1 MKNLLDIGGVIV
13 DAVISIII
21 AIIVFNILGA
31 LFVSNAFGAE
41 QPLTKD
47 EQTVAITLMGEARG
61 EKNAGMYAVACV
73 IQKRAD
79 ERKLTPAQVCKQPW
93 QFSCWNK
100 GQENYIDL
108 MKRLLKSNTTQ
119 AQYAKKLARA
129 ICAGGRLVQSFTGE
143 ANHYYS
149 MKVMKKAPY
158 WAFKKVKVRGAIVKV
173 AIKPSKIIGNHV
185 FYKGL

>member
-1 MKNLLDIGGVIV
+1 MKDLLDTVLDTALTV
-13 DAVISIII
+13 MI
-21 AIIVFNILGA
+21 AAAIAYALLCAGA
-31 LFVSNAFGAE
+31 YSLTAAE

-47 EQTVAITLMGEARG
+47 EETIAITLMGEARG
-61 EKNAGMYAVACV
+61 EKNQGMYAVACV

-79 ERKLTPAQVCKQPW
+79 EREITPAQVCKQPW

-100 GQENYIDL
+100 GQEKYIDL

-173 AIKPSKIIGNHV
+173 AIKPDALILLPEGTI
-185 FYKGL
+185 LE

>member
-1 MKNLLDIGGVIV
+1 MKDILDTLLDTALTVMIV
-13 DAVISIII
+13 I
-21 AIIVFNILGA
+21 AIAYALLCAGA
-31 LFVSNAFGAE
+31 YSLTAAE

-61 EKNAGMYAVACV
+61 EKSVGMYAVACV

-100 GQENYIDL
+100 GQEKYIDL

-129 ICAGGRLVQSFTGE
+129 ICAGGRLVHSFTGN

-158 WAFKKVKVRGAIVKV
+158 WAFKKVKEQGRLVKV
-173 AIKPSKIIGNHV
+173 PIKPSRIIGNHV

>member
-1 MKNLLDIGGVIV
+1 MRDLLDTIL
-13 DAVISIII
+13 DAALTVMI
-21 AIIVFNILGA
+21 ALAVGYALLCAGA
-31 LFVSNAFGAE
+31 YSLTAAE

-47 EQTVAITLMGEARG
+47 EQTIAITLMGEARG
-61 EKNAGMYAVACV
+61 EKSVGMYAVACV

-129 ICAGGRLVQSFTGE
+129 ICAGGRLVHSFTGE

-149 MKVMKKAPY
+149 MKVMNKAPY
-158 WAFKKVKVRGAIVKV
+158 WAFKKVEVRGRTVTV